1 MALFENLGNLGNLA
15 QAAKDAAKDIAVKAF
30 TPTLSKILIERYH
43 LDKIGKLS
51 GLEINRKQLEIK
63 FSLELRGEQT
73 PIDVAVQFRAL
84 PSNEI
89 EISNVTASREWIAI
103 LINEMLPAEK
113 KRFEVPAEAIS
124 FLS

>member
-1 MALFENLGNLGNLA
+1 MALFENLGNLA

-73 PIDVAVQFRAL
+73 PIDVAVQFRTL